1 MKKTKHFILAF
12 FVLLATLLVGCGT
25 ENKEEAKKNQQ
36 TEANKIIDREGNEIV
51 LPEKTDKIISLAPSI
66 TETLL
71 NLGLGNNLVAV
82 DKYSLEL
89 ENINK
94 DLPVFDIMNPDAEN
108 IVALKPDIIFGTG
121 MSKSNGTD
129 PFAPMVDMGSFVT
142 VVPTSNSIEGVKEDI
157 LFIGKVTKKEEEAKN
172 IVSEFDKKLQDIL
185 SIIEKNKENVEPMT
199 VYFEI
204 SPSPNPH
211 TFGKDTFLNDILN
224 ILGAKNIFEEQSGW
238 LSVSEEQIVD
248 KNPNVIFTNATFE
261 KSPVED
267 IKNRAG
273 WENIDAIKNDRVY
286 LIDKDSS
293 SRANE
298 KSIKAIEEIAKA
310 LYPSLFEN

>member
-25 ENKEEAKKNQQ
+25 ENKEEATKNQQ

-224 ILGAKNIFEEQSGW
+224 ILGAKNIFEDQNGW